1 MEINSWCYNYFLSLK
16 WILRLLYIYFSD
28 LYRSDHY
35 WKNKNDVDAL
45 TIKINVR
52 IRCLYKH
59 LILMMCEYGVHSHS
73 DPRPHTVPL
82 LQDARL
88 HGTTHI
94 PTLKMSP
101 LPPAPHLFITSNHKH
116 RQRRT
121 VECSCRPPCNV
132 PTLIKT
138 TKFAH
143 FNFAWNTFCFP
154 SQVSLISSVC
164 RAACALVL
172 NNNFFATFII
182 SILTFSFGH

>member
-59 LILMMCEYGVHSHS
+59 LILMMCEYRGALTQRPSPSHS
-73 DPRPHTVPL
+73 TFTPGRQL
-82 LQDARL
+82 R
-88 HGTTHI
+88 GTTHI
-94 PTLKMSP
+94 PSLKMSP

-132 PTLIKT
+132 PTLIKQQSSPT
-138 TKFAH
+138 LTSLETH
-143 FNFAWNTFCFP
+143 FVFRRKWA
-154 SQVSLISSVC
+154 
-164 RAACALVL
+164 
-172 NNNFFATFII
+172 
-182 SILTFSFGH
+182 